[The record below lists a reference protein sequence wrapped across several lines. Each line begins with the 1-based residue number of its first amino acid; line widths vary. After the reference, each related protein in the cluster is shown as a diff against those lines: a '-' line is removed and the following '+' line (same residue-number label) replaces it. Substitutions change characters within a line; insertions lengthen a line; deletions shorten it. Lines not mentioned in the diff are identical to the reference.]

1 MGSTT
6 RYGITYPELSAAPN
20 APSQMHTMA
29 DTIDTALGTAVDN
42 VAGLT
47 AGRTDLIFNGNFRI
61 NQEAAASYTAS
72 AASGKYT
79 VDGWYVYSGTGA
91 TNVITPTAET
101 AGTYADHDRYYL
113 EWDRTV
119 AGSAD
124 SYLEH
129 RIEDVRRAGGS
140 SVTIAVLA
148 DVASSTASL
157 KVEVVQNFGTGG
169 SPSTA
174 VTTTSTA
181 ITLSTSNTSQYVTIA
196 VPSISG
202 KTLGTNE
209 DHYTAIR
216 LTRTSAYGT
225 GKLRL
230 HRIGSTLGTAQVW
243 PDKRP
248 KQQELAIAQRY
259 YWQCGPYSSI
269 TGAVLLNGHMW
280 QATVFIGHMTF
291 PVPMRIAPTVTFSAN
306 DDFQAA
312 SGSVTANST
321 AMAGSVPTTTGVRID
336 ATVAAGLTLGRGAWL
351 SNSADVTNAA
361 IYVNARL

>member
-6 RYGITYPELSAAPN
+6 RFGITYPELSAAPDG
-20 APSQMHTMA
+20 PSQMQTMA
-29 DTIDTALGTAVDN
+29 DTIEDALGTAVDD

-47 AGRTDLIFNGNFRI
+47 AGREDLIYNGNFRI
-61 NQEAAASYTAS
+61 NQEAASSYTAS

-129 RIEDVRRAGGS
+129 RIEDVRRAAGS
-140 SVTIAVLA
+140 SITVAVLA

-157 KVEVVQNFGTGG
+157 KVEVVQYFGTGG
-169 SPSTA
+169 ATPSTT
-174 VTTTSTA
+174 VVTTSTA

-230 HRIGSTLGTAQVW
+230 HRIGTTLGTAQVW

-248 KQQELAIAQRY
+248 RQQELAIAQRY
-259 YWQCGPYSSI
+259 YEVGQARFDGYTA
-269 TGAVLLNGHMW
+269 TGGGYTGVVWYKVTKRTA
-280 QATVFIGHMTF
+280 
-291 PVPMRIAPTVTFSAN
+291 PVPAQTNTGNIGFGATPSTLQKTFGSAYDTVDGFYSYR
-306 DDFQAA
+306 AA
-312 SGSVTANST
+312 
-321 AMAGSVPTTTGVRID
+321 TGTGH
-336 ATVAAGLTLGRGAWL
+336 ALFAETWVA
-351 SNSADVTNAA
+351 
-361 IYVNARL
+361 NARL

>member
-47 AGRTDLIFNGNFRI
+47 AGRTDLIYNGNFRI
-61 NQEAAASYTAS
+61 NQEAAASYTAT

-140 SVTIAVLA
+140 SVTVAVLA

-169 SPSTA
+169 ATPSTT
-174 VTTTSTA
+174 VVTTSTA

-225 GKLRL
+225 GKIRL
-230 HRIGSTLGTAQVW
+230 HRIGVTLGTAQVW

-248 KQQELAIAQRY
+248 RAQDLAIAQRY
-259 YWQCGPYSSI
+259 YSFVDGSVS
-269 TGAVLLNGHMW
+269 GNGILVGTMTSTS
-280 QATVFIGHMTF
+280 QLSACVFHN
-291 PVPMRIAPTVTFSAN
+291 PPMRKIPAVSVSAN
-306 DDFQAA
+306 ADWKIWDSVVAMTVMA
-312 SGSVTANST
+312 SIGNA
-321 AMAGSVPTTTGVRID
+321 AGSVGMSALTFNCGTSPFTAGRAGIMVSQSSAARIIFD
-336 ATVAAGLTLGRGAWL
+336 
-351 SNSADVTNAA
+351 
-361 IYVNARL
+361 ARL

>member
-47 AGRTDLIFNGNFRI
+47 AGRTDLIYNGNFRI
-61 NQEAAASYTAS
+61 NQEGASSYTAT

-91 TNVITPTAET
+91 SNTVTPTAET

-140 SVTIAVLA
+140 SVTVAVLA

-157 KVEVVQNFGTGG
+157 KVEVVQYFGTGG
-169 SPSTA
+169 ATPSTT
-174 VTTTSTA
+174 VVTTSTA

-225 GKLRL
+225 GKIRL

-259 YWQCGPYSSI
+259 WEAGQARFDGYAA
-269 TGAVLLNGHMW
+269 TGGGYT
-280 QATVFIGHMTF
+280 TVVWYKVSKRTN
-291 PVPMRIAPTVTFSAN
+291 A
-306 DDFQAA
+306 
-312 SGSVTANST
+312 
-321 AMAGSVPTTTGVRID
+321 VPTQTNIANVNFG
-336 ATVAAGLTLGRGAWL
+336 ATPSTLGKRFGAAYDTVDGFY
-351 SNSADVTNAA
+351 SYRDSTGTGNALFA
-361 IYVNARL
+361 ETWTVNARL

>member
-6 RYGITYPELSAAPN
+6 RFGITYPELSAAPDG
-20 APSQMHTMA
+20 PSQMQTMA
-29 DTIDTALGTAVDN
+29 DTIEDALGTAVDD

-47 AGRTDLIFNGNFRI
+47 AGREDLIYNGNFRI
-61 NQEAAASYTAS
+61 NQEAASSYTAS

-129 RIEDVRRAGGS
+129 RIEDVRRAAGS
-140 SVTIAVLA
+140 SITVAVLA

-157 KVEVVQNFGTGG
+157 KVEVVQYFGTGG
-169 SPSTA
+169 ATPSTT
-174 VTTTSTA
+174 VVTTSTA

-209 DHYTAIR
+209 DHYVAIR
-216 LTRTSAYGT
+216 LTRESGYGT
-225 GKLRL
+225 GTIRLR
-230 HRIGSTLGTAQVW
+230 RIGGTLGTAHVW

-259 YWQCGPYSSI
+259 YHQLGPY
-269 TGAVLLNGHMW
+269 GATRNFAAGWAFGTTLGVFLLP
-280 QATVFIGHMTF
+280 F
-291 PVPMRIAPTVTFSAN
+291 PVTMRTAPTLAFSATN
-306 DDFQAA
+306 DFTCQGQSAYSSTGITTSAGVPPSATSAQIDVTT
-312 SGSVTANST
+312 SGMTA
-321 AMAGSVPTTTGVRID
+321 RE
-336 ATVAAGLTLGRGAWL
+336 GLFL
-351 SNSADVTNAA
+351 SNAQDTTNAA